1 MKFQLIL
8 KTYVH
13 YLGHRFIYQ
22 KENGKTRVHIFVKVQ
37 NTDSCKKENFFLAI
51 SFQKFLIFHTC
62 FF

>member
-22 KENGKTRVHIFVKVQ
+22 KENGKTRVHIFVKLQ
-37 NTDSCKKENFFLAI
+37 NTDSCKKESFF
-51 SFQKFLIFHTC
+51 
-62 FF
+62 

>member
-22 KENGKTRVHIFVKVQ
+22 KENGKTRVHIFVKLQ
-37 NTDSCKKENFFLAI
+37 NTGSCKKESFF
-51 SFQKFLIFHTC
+51 
-62 FF
+62 